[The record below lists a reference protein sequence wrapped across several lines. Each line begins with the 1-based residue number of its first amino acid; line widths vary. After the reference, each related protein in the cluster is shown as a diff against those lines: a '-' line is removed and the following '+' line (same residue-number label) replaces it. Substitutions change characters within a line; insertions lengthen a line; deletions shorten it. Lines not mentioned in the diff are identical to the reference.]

1 MIFGILTLITA
12 LCISAV
18 AIYYSVA
25 GLVAIFAAAAVPIM
39 IMGGTLEIAKLV
51 TAVWLHKYWDRATW
65 WLKSYLSIAVVVLMF
80 ITSMGIFGFLSK
92 AHIEQTSAS
101 EESIARVESIISEID
116 RQNAIV
122 TRSNTRIGQLENS
135 ETGADATIQTQID
148 KEQGRIDLAF
158 ERIQPA
164 IAQQNQTITDARATD
179 TNRTKPYEDQL
190 TSIQAEVL
198 RLEQSA
204 REYESKIST
213 LEADTSAVQPLLDS
227 INDIEAEIIRVTN
240 QLQSSEKDQ
249 IRAGQ
254 AIIGVSSDGAFGGN
268 TRRALVAW
276 VEAQRARITQ
286 VQLDVSQ
293 LRQDSTTQ
301 VDAERTRLAAIVKDI
316 RTTQIPALKDR
327 ELTMLA
333 KIDEVRQTESPVIQ
347 TARDEIQ
354 RLRAS
359 AESQVAQSQV
369 LIERLRSQL
378 GDVGN
383 ANELEADIDA
393 QQDRIKLANTEIDT
407 LTEEKIVLEAEYRKL
422 EAEVGP
428 IKYIA
433 EFVYGESA
441 DSNMLEEAVRW
452 VIIIIIFVFDPLAV
466 LLLIAAQY
474 TFEFR
479 RKELEDDDGER
490 LRLEQAEYERARAQA
505 IVDNVPPDIATP
517 TPPAEEEK
525 EQVNEQSDTIDDGQ
539 PQFIGDTTEGTGE
552 DNKGEAAWFDREA
565 VEEPNGDDAA
575 RAYTVGGGDAGRVEP
590 TEQDYG
596 LDNLTNWNEWVEK
609 ANAEAEANPEVDF
622 DPGAFDRPLEVFT
635 DDFGDIETLEKQVLA
650 TPVINLNADMLPPK
664 DIPDTANRM
673 FYPEELK
680 EEPKKKLK
688 SPAELVL
695 DAEYELKEQDDAF
708 VTARADWEVANP
720 EVSRE
725 AWKDAFSKGEI
736 DSLPWETPVQ
746 ADNYN
751 TSEGYQQNAE
761 QSESTLFNKLS
772 KK

>member
-12 LCISAV
+12 LAISAV

-122 TRSNTRIGQLENS
+122 TRANTRIGQLENS
-135 ETGADATIQTQID
+135 ETGADATIQAQID
-148 KEQGRIDLAF
+148 KEQVRIDLAF
-158 ERIQPA
+158 ERINPA
-164 IAQQNQTITDARATD
+164 IAQQNQTIADARATD

-227 INDIEAEIIRVTN
+227 IADIEAEIIRVTN
-240 QLQSSEKDQ
+240 QLQSGERDQ
-249 IRAGQ
+249 VRAGQ

-276 VEAQRARITQ
+276 VDAQRARITQ

-293 LRQDSTTQ
+293 LRQDSTAQ
-301 VDAERTRLAAIVKDI
+301 VDAERTRLAAVVSDI
-316 RTTQIPALKDR
+316 RTTQIPALKER
-327 ELTMLA
+327 EVTMLG
-333 KIDEVRQTESPVIQ
+333 KIDEIRQTESPIIT

-359 AESQVAQSQV
+359 AESQVAQSQT
-369 LIERLRSQL
+369 LIQRLRSQL
-378 GDVGN
+378 GDATN
-383 ANELEADIDA
+383 AQELEADIDA

-407 LTEEKIVLEAEYRKL
+407 LTEEKIALEAEYRKL

-479 RKELEDDDGER
+479 KKELEDDNGER
-490 LRLEQAEYERARAQA
+490 LRLEREEFERARAQR
-505 IVDNVPPDIATP
+505 IVDNPGVTFDNPVPPGVEEP
-517 TPPAEEEK
+517 TDSVPVEQEKEVEDETSNRLDAEQSNRAEEGIE
-525 EQVNEQSDTIDDGQ
+525 E
-539 PQFIGDTTEGTGE
+539 GDTGGDTGATGTLLESNEAGD
-552 DNKGEAAWFDREA
+552 DNQA
-565 VEEPNGDDAA
+565 VEEDVREQSAGADASGRDD
-575 RAYTVGGGDAGRVEP
+575 TTRVEP
-590 TEQDYG
+590 VLG
-596 LDNLTNWNEWVEK
+596 NL
-609 ANAEAEANPEVDF
+609 
-622 DPGAFDRPLEVFT
+622 G
-635 DDFGDIETLEKQVLA
+635 
-650 TPVINLNADMLPPK
+650 
-664 DIPDTANRM
+664 DIPDTKNRM
-673 FYPEELK
+673 FYPEELDQ
-680 EEPKKKLK
+680 PKKKVVLELPEELNPN
-688 SPAELVL
+688 SRYYAER
-695 DAEYELKEQDDAF
+695 EQDDAWI
-708 VTARADWEVANP
+708 TDRAIWESNNP
-720 EVSRE
+720 DADRA
-725 AWKDAFSKGEI
+725 AWRHAFETGAI
-736 DSLPWETPVQ
+736 DSLPWETTAE

-751 TSEGYQQNAE
+751 VQEGYQQNAE
-761 QSESTLFNKLS
+761 QSENTLFNKLS
-772 KK
+772 NK

>member
-12 LCISAV
+12 LAISAV

-101 EESIARVESIISEID
+101 EESIARVESITSEID

-122 TRSNTRIGQLENS
+122 TRANTRIGQLENS
-135 ETGADATIQTQID
+135 ETGADATIQGQID

-164 IAQQNQTITDARATD
+164 IAQQNQTITDARASD

-227 INDIEAEIIRVTN
+227 IDDLEAEIIRVTN

-293 LRQDSTTQ
+293 LRQDSTAQ
-301 VDAERTRLAAIVKDI
+301 VDAERTRLAAVVSDI

-359 AESQVAQSQV
+359 AESQVAQSQT

-378 GDVGN
+378 GDVDN
-383 ANELEADIDA
+383 ATELEADIDT
-393 QQDRIKLANTEIDT
+393 QQDRIKLANIEIDT
-407 LTEEKIVLEAEYRKL
+407 LTEEKIGLEAEYRKL

-479 RKELEDDDGER
+479 KKELEDDDGDR
-490 LRLEQAEYERARAQA
+490 LRLEREEYERARAQR
-505 IVDNVPPDIATP
+505 IVDNPRFTLDDPVPTGVEEP
-517 TPPAEEEK
+517 TDSVPVEEEK
-525 EQVNEQSDTIDDGQ
+525 EQVDETLDRFDVEQPNRAEAGNT
-539 PQFIGDTTEGTGE
+539 GTG
-552 DNKGEAAWFDREA
+552 DNTNGNGDNTNGDSSGGDRESVKKTDGEYA
-565 VEEPNGDDAA
+565 VGADDVGRSEPNRVGPVPGDL
-575 RAYTVGGGDAGRVEP
+575 G
-590 TEQDYG
+590 
-596 LDNLTNWNEWVEK
+596 
-609 ANAEAEANPEVDF
+609 
-622 DPGAFDRPLEVFT
+622 
-635 DDFGDIETLEKQVLA
+635 
-650 TPVINLNADMLPPK
+650 
-664 DIPDTANRM
+664 DIPDTKNRM
-673 FYPEELK
+673 FYPEEL
-680 EEPKKKLK
+680 EEPKKKVV
-688 SPAELVL
+688 SELP
-695 DAEYELKEQDDAF
+695 EELNPNSRYYADREQDDAW
-708 VTARADWEVANP
+708 VTDRAIWESNNP
-720 EVSRE
+720 DQDRD
-725 AWKDAFSKGEI
+725 AWKNAFEKGEI
-736 DSLPWETPVQ
+736 DSLPWETTIEP
-746 ADNYN
+746 DNY
-751 TSEGYQQNAE
+751 SVQEGYQQNAE
-761 QSESTLFNKLS
+761 QSDNTLFNKLS
-772 KK
+772 NK

>member
-65 WLKSYLSIAVVVLMF
+65 WLRSYLSVAVVVLMF

-101 EESIARVESIISEID
+101 EESIARVESITSEID

-122 TRSNTRIGQLENS
+122 TRANTRIGQLENS
-135 ETGADATIQTQID
+135 ETGADATIQAQID

-164 IAQQNQTITDARATD
+164 IQQQNQTIADARATD
-179 TNRTKPYEDQL
+179 STRTKPYEDQL
-190 TSIQAEVL
+190 ANIQAEVL

-204 REYESKIST
+204 REYEEKIST
-213 LEADTSAVQPLLDS
+213 LEQDTSAVQPLLDQ
-227 INDIEAEIIRVTN
+227 IAALEEEIIRVTN
-240 QLQSSEKDQ
+240 QLQSSEQGQ

-254 AIIGVSSDGAFGGN
+254 AIIGVTSDGLFGGN
-268 TRRALVAW
+268 TRTALAKWVAGQRSRINQIQGEISVAR
-276 VEAQRARITQ
+276 VEAKKT
-286 VQLDVSQ
+286 
-293 LRQDSTTQ
+293 
-301 VDAERTRLAAIVKDI
+301 VDMERFRLGNVIKDI
-316 RTTQIPALKDR
+316 RTVQIPALKER

-333 KIDEVRQTESPVIQ
+333 KIDDVRQTESPVIQ

-354 RLRAS
+354 RLRTS
-359 AESQVAQSQV
+359 AESQVAQSQI

-378 GDVGN
+378 GDVDN

-393 QQDRIKLANTEIDT
+393 QQDRIKDANTEIDT
-407 LTEEKIVLEAEYRKL
+407 LTEEKIALEAEYRKL

-433 EFVYGESA
+433 EFVYGEQA

-490 LRLEQAEYERARAQA
+490 LRRERADYERARAQR
-505 IVDNVPPDIATP
+505 IIDNIPYTNATP
-517 TPPAEEEK
+517 APPAEQK
-525 EQVNEQSDTIDDGQ
+525 EVINDDGDNTGSQSKVEGPNGEPAIGAEQ
-539 PQFIGDTTEGTGE
+539 PGGTIANGMAVAREDDTGQVEPT
-552 DNKGEAAWFDREA
+552 KGEIDARVDQPTDSDIQDGDVEHNERDREA
-565 VEEPNGDDAA
+565 DDAE
-575 RAYTVGGGDAGRVEP
+575 GLSGRSDVEP
-590 TEQDYG
+590 AEEQVPDSSETQEGTTAEQDTG
-596 LDNLTNWNEWVEK
+596 GSTGEIPHTK
-609 ANAEAEANPEVDF
+609 NA
-622 DPGAFDRPLEVFT
+622 
-635 DDFGDIETLEKQVLA
+635 I
-650 TPVINLNADMLPPK
+650 
-664 DIPDTANRM
+664 
-673 FYPEELK
+673 FYPEEL
-680 EEPKKKLK
+680 EDSKKKVKLK
-688 SPAELVL
+688 SQEELNL
-695 DAEYELKEQDDAF
+695 DADYEAKEKDDAW
-708 VTARADWEVANP
+708 VTARAIWEANNP
-720 EVSRE
+720 DQDRD
-725 AWKDAFSKGEI
+725 AWKNAYSKSEI
-736 DSLPWETPVQ
+736 ESLPWELSNEE
-746 ADNYN
+746 DNYN
-751 TSEGYQQNAE
+751 SSEGYQQNAE
-761 QSESTLFNKLS
+761 QSENTLFNKLS